1 MRIMRTMKI
10 VRIIMRKMR
19 KFKFKMTVTMVMNK
33 TMDMMMTEIMR
44 INELLWSHYVAL
56 CCKELLT
63 YAATKHKKLE
73 EKRDPGVRRR
83 GISSQSVTA
92 DLLWPHAS
100 VFVGTAARHI
110 SIWLISCFV

>member
-1 MRIMRTMKI
+1 MTSPDLIMNSGTDDRIKAMVKI
-10 VRIIMRKMR
+10 VSIG
-19 KFKFKMTVTMVMNK
+19 
-33 TMDMMMTEIMR
+33 MMMTDIMR
-44 INELLWSHYVAL
+44 INDDNELLWSYYVASF
-56 CCKELLT
+56 CKELLT
-63 YAATKHKKLE
+63 YAGNKHKKLE

-92 DLLWPHAS
+92 NLLWPHAS